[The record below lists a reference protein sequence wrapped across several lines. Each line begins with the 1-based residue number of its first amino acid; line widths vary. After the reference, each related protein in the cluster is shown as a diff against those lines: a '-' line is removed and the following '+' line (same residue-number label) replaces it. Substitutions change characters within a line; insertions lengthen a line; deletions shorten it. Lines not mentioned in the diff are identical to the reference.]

1 MLTRRQGGSTQ
12 RKHITAAYFLVIMM
26 ALSLSMGA
34 QAQTIQEPYIQNV
47 PCEKVSD
54 LEFNGTAANASVTE
68 QVELG
73 PRTTG
78 SNGSAALR
86 TIIHESL
93 TGWSVVNQTGTSN
106 NMTFTNV
113 VATLAPQN
121 MTNLT
126 PRVVIV
132 AHYDSRDVA
141 ERDPD
146 ANRTSEPIPGANDA
160 ASGVAVLLELGRIIP
175 PMDLTYEVELLF
187 TDAEDQNNSS
197 LYGAKHWVN
206 EQTSDEI
213 NRTTAYIVADMVGDA
228 DLHLTHVYPGDVP
241 LWSTI
246 NPLAS
251 ALGLVETEQDCSG
264 NLGRDVVNLSISTGV
279 IDDHV
284 PALNKGIPAID
295 LIDIRYGP
303 GAEAFGGYWHTHE
316 DTPDKVSA
324 QSLEDVGRLIELGLR
339 TNAWTYNVELNT
351 ELSETDLNDST
362 QEGGDETIIND
373 NTEETVSRIHPVLAI
388 AGLAS
393 IVLALALT
401 MVLGYSVGR
410 APKS

>member
-1 MLTRRQGGSTQ
+1 MQGEPDSG
-12 RKHITAAYFLVIMM
+12 RLKHATM
-26 ALSLSMGA
+26 ALLSALLLLLSTPTGA
-34 QAQTIQEPYIQNV
+34 QAQPVAEPYQNIE
-47 PCEKVSD
+47 PCDFIDD
-54 LEFNGTAANASVTE
+54 LKFNGTNANASVTE

-86 TIIHESL
+86 SLIHNYLPE
-93 TGWSVVNQTGTSN
+93 WSVSNQTGTTN

-113 VATLAPQN
+113 VATLAPEAMN
-121 MTNLT
+121 TTT

-175 PMDLTYEVELLF
+175 EMNLDYEVEMLF

-197 LYGAKHWVN
+197 LYGAKHWVSLQTE
-206 EQTSDEI
+206 EQV

-228 DLHLTHVYPGDVP
+228 DLHLTHVYPGDVA
-241 LWSTI
+241 LWTTI
-246 NPLAS
+246 SPLAS
-251 ALGLVETEQDCSG
+251 ALGLIETEQDCSG
-264 NLGRDVVNLSISTGV
+264 EFGRDVVNLSISTGV

-284 PALNKGIPAID
+284 PALNRGIPAID
-295 LIDIRYGP
+295 LIDIRFGP
-303 GAEAFGGYWHTHE
+303 GAEPFGGYWHTHE

-324 QSLEDVGRLIELGLR
+324 ESLRDVGRLIELGLR
-339 TNAWTYNVELNT
+339 TGAWSFDVTPQGPPAAQEMPSEGIENEEKTIESYAWIGSAALVGLLAALVFALV
-351 ELSETDLNDST
+351 LSKAVNLK
-362 QEGGDETIIND
+362 
-373 NTEETVSRIHPVLAI
+373 
-388 AGLAS
+388 
-393 IVLALALT
+393 
-401 MVLGYSVGR
+401 
-410 APKS
+410 PKE

>member
-1 MLTRRQGGSTQ
+1 MLMRGEPDSGRL
-12 RKHITAAYFLVIMM
+12 KHATM
-26 ALSLSMGA
+26 ALLSAFLLLLSTPLGA
-34 QAQTIQEPYIQNV
+34 QAQPVAEPYQNV
-47 PCEKVSD
+47 EPCSFIDD
-54 LEFNGTAANASVTE
+54 LKFNGTNANASVSE

-86 TIIHESL
+86 TLIHQYLPE
-93 TGWSVVNQTGTSN
+93 WSVSNQTGTTN

-113 VATLAPQN
+113 VATLGPEEMN
-121 MTNLT
+121 ETT

-175 PMDLTYEVELLF
+175 QMDLDYEVEMLF

-197 LYGAKHWVN
+197 LYGAKHWVSLQSE
-206 EQTSDEI
+206 EQV

-228 DLHLTHVYPGDVP
+228 DLHLTHVYPGDVA
-241 LWSTI
+241 LWTTI
-246 NPLAS
+246 TPLAS
-251 ALGLVETEQDCSG
+251 ALGLIENEQDCSG
-264 NLGRDVVNLSISTGV
+264 EFGRDVVNLSISTGV

-284 PALNKGIPAID
+284 PALNRGIPAID
-295 LIDIRYGP
+295 LIDIRFGP
-303 GAEAFGGYWHTHE
+303 GAEPFGGYWHTHE

-324 QSLEDVGRLIELGLR
+324 ESLSDVGRLIELGLR
-339 TNAWTYNVELNT
+339 THAWSFDVTPPETPAVE
-351 ELSETDLNDST
+351 EPPSE
-362 QEGGDETIIND
+362 EID
-373 NTEETVSRIHPVLAI
+373 NEETTIESYAWIGSAALLGLLAALVFALVLSKAVNLK
-388 AGLAS
+388 A
-393 IVLALALT
+393 
-401 MVLGYSVGR
+401 
-410 APKS
+410 KE

>member
-1 MLTRRQGGSTQ
+1 MRGAPGSG
-12 RKHITAAYFLVIMM
+12 RLKHATM
-26 ALSLSMGA
+26 ALLSAFLLLLSTPLGA
-34 QAQTIQEPYIQNV
+34 QAQPVAEPYQNV
-47 PCEKVSD
+47 EPCSFIDD
-54 LEFNGTAANASVTE
+54 LKFNGTNANASVTE

-86 TIIHESL
+86 TLIHQYLPE
-93 TGWSVVNQTGTSN
+93 WSVSNQTGTTN

-113 VATLAPQN
+113 VATLGPEEMN
-121 MTNLT
+121 ETT

-175 PMDLTYEVELLF
+175 QMDLDYEVEMLF

-197 LYGAKHWVN
+197 LYGAKHWVSLQSE
-206 EQTSDEI
+206 EQV

-228 DLHLTHVYPGDVP
+228 DLHLTHVYPGDVA
-241 LWSTI
+241 LWTTI
-246 NPLAS
+246 TPLAS
-251 ALGLVETEQDCSG
+251 ALGLIENEQDCSG
-264 NLGRDVVNLSISTGV
+264 EFGRDVVNLSISTGV

-284 PALNKGIPAID
+284 PALNRGIPAID
-295 LIDIRYGP
+295 LIDIRFGP
-303 GAEAFGGYWHTHE
+303 GAEPFGGYWHTHE

-324 QSLEDVGRLIELGLR
+324 ESLSDVGRLIELGLR
-339 TNAWTYNVELNT
+339 THAWSFDVTPPETPAVE
-351 ELSETDLNDST
+351 EPPSE
-362 QEGGDETIIND
+362 EID
-373 NTEETVSRIHPVLAI
+373 NEETTIESYAWIGSAALLGLLAALVFALVLSKAVNLK
-388 AGLAS
+388 A
-393 IVLALALT
+393 
-401 MVLGYSVGR
+401 
-410 APKS
+410 KE

>member
-1 MLTRRQGGSTQ
+1 MQGEPDSG
-12 RKHITAAYFLVIMM
+12 RLKHATM
-26 ALSLSMGA
+26 ALLSALLLLLSTPTAA
-34 QAQTIQEPYIQNV
+34 QAQPVAEPYQNIE
-47 PCEKVSD
+47 PCDFIDD
-54 LEFNGTAANASVTE
+54 LKFNGTNANASVTE

-86 TIIHESL
+86 SLIHHYLPE
-93 TGWSVVNQTGTSN
+93 WSVSNQTGTTN

-113 VATLAPQN
+113 VATLSPEAMN
-121 MTNLT
+121 TTT

-175 PMDLTYEVELLF
+175 EMNLDYEVEMLF

-197 LYGAKHWVN
+197 LYGAKHWVSLQTE
-206 EQTSDEI
+206 EQV

-228 DLHLTHVYPGDVP
+228 DLHLTHVYPGDVA
-241 LWSTI
+241 LWTTI
-246 NPLAS
+246 SPLAS
-251 ALGLVETEQDCSG
+251 ALGLIETEQDCSG
-264 NLGRDVVNLSISTGV
+264 EFGRDVVNLSISTGV

-284 PALNKGIPAID
+284 PALNRGIPAID
-295 LIDIRYGP
+295 LIDIRFGP
-303 GAEAFGGYWHTHE
+303 GAEPFGGYWHTHE

-324 QSLEDVGRLIELGLR
+324 ESLKDVGRLIELGLR
-339 TNAWTYNVELNT
+339 TGAWSFDVTPQGPPAAQEMP
-351 ELSETDLNDST
+351 SEGIEN
-362 QEGGDETIIND
+362 EEKTIESYAWIGSAAL
-373 NTEETVSRIHPVLAI
+373 V
-388 AGLAS
+388 GLFA
-393 IVLALALT
+393 VMLFT
-401 MVLGYSVGR
+401 LGLGTAFISNR
-410 APKS
+410 RNKART

>member
-1 MLTRRQGGSTQ
+1 MLMQGEPDSG
-12 RKHITAAYFLVIMM
+12 RLKHATM
-26 ALSLSMGA
+26 ALLSALLLLLSTPTAA
-34 QAQTIQEPYIQNV
+34 QAQPVAEPYQNIE
-47 PCEKVSD
+47 PCDFIDD
-54 LEFNGTAANASVTE
+54 LKFNGTNANASVTE

-86 TIIHESL
+86 SLIHHYLPE
-93 TGWSVVNQTGTSN
+93 WSVSNQTGTTN

-113 VATLAPQN
+113 VATLSPEAMN
-121 MTNLT
+121 TTT

-175 PMDLTYEVELLF
+175 EMNLDYEVEMLF

-197 LYGAKHWVN
+197 LYGAKHWVSLQTE
-206 EQTSDEI
+206 EQV

-228 DLHLTHVYPGDVP
+228 DLHLTHVYPGDVA
-241 LWSTI
+241 LWTTI
-246 NPLAS
+246 SPLAS
-251 ALGLVETEQDCSG
+251 ALGLIETEQDCSG
-264 NLGRDVVNLSISTGV
+264 EFGRDVVNLSISTGV

-284 PALNKGIPAID
+284 PALNRGIPAID
-295 LIDIRYGP
+295 LIDIRFGP
-303 GAEAFGGYWHTHE
+303 GAEPFGGYWHTHE

-324 QSLEDVGRLIELGLR
+324 ESLRDVGRLIELGLR
-339 TNAWTYNVELNT
+339 TGAWSFDVTPQGPPAAQEMPSEGIENEEKTIESYAWIGSAALVGLLAALVFALV
-351 ELSETDLNDST
+351 LSKAVNLK
-362 QEGGDETIIND
+362 
-373 NTEETVSRIHPVLAI
+373 
-388 AGLAS
+388 
-393 IVLALALT
+393 
-401 MVLGYSVGR
+401 
-410 APKS
+410 PKE

>member
-1 MLTRRQGGSTQ
+1 MLMRGEPDSGRL
-12 RKHITAAYFLVIMM
+12 KHATM
-26 ALSLSMGA
+26 ALLSAFLLLLSTPLGA
-34 QAQTIQEPYIQNV
+34 QAQPVAEPYQNV
-47 PCEKVSD
+47 EPCSFIDD
-54 LEFNGTAANASVTE
+54 LKFNGTNANASVSE

-86 TIIHESL
+86 TLIHQYLPE
-93 TGWSVVNQTGTSN
+93 WSVSNQTGTTN

-113 VATLAPQN
+113 VATLGPEEMN
-121 MTNLT
+121 ETT

-175 PMDLTYEVELLF
+175 QMDLDYEVEMLF

-197 LYGAKHWVN
+197 LYGAKHWVSLQSE
-206 EQTSDEI
+206 EQV

-228 DLHLTHVYPGDVP
+228 DLHLTHVYPGDVA
-241 LWSTI
+241 LWTTI
-246 NPLAS
+246 TPLAS
-251 ALGLVETEQDCSG
+251 ALGLIENEQDCSG
-264 NLGRDVVNLSISTGV
+264 EFGRDVVNLSISTGV

-284 PALNKGIPAID
+284 PALNRGIPAID
-295 LIDIRYGP
+295 LIDIRFGP
-303 GAEAFGGYWHTHE
+303 GAEPFGGYWHTHE

-324 QSLEDVGRLIELGLR
+324 ESLSDVGRLIELGLR
-339 TNAWTYNVELNT
+339 THAWSFDVTPPETPAAEELP
-351 ELSETDLNDST
+351 SE
-362 QEGGDETIIND
+362 EID
-373 NTEETVSRIHPVLAI
+373 NEETTIESYAWIGSAALLGLLAALVFALVLSKAVNLK
-388 AGLAS
+388 A
-393 IVLALALT
+393 
-401 MVLGYSVGR
+401 
-410 APKS
+410 KE